1 MQGEL
6 KQVEVRLRLAD
17 GHSGAYSASPMNTPE
32 AARDA
37 MQGIL
42 VGMDREYLCVVNVDS
57 HYRPLNYNIVSMGTV
72 REWSVSVANVFKAAI
87 LSNANGVILFLNH
100 PSGDVLPTED
110 DRAVVKKAVWAG
122 ELLGINVTDC
132 LVIGGGNGSYYS
144 FTEQGLITD
153 YKGKYQDKLQEKPQE
168 RAVWRKKK
176 PRGKAL

>member
-87 LSNANGVILFLNH
+87 LSNATGIILFLNH

-110 DRAVVKKAVWAG
+110 DRAVAKKAVWAG
-122 ELLGINVTDC
+122 ELLGISVMDC
-132 LVIGGGNGSYYS
+132 LIIGGGNGEYYS
-144 FTEQGLITD
+144 FTEQNLID
-153 YKGKYQDKLQEKPQE
+153 GFRKKYQEKLQEKAGE
-168 RAVWRKKK
+168 RRKR
-176 PRGKAL
+176 PGR